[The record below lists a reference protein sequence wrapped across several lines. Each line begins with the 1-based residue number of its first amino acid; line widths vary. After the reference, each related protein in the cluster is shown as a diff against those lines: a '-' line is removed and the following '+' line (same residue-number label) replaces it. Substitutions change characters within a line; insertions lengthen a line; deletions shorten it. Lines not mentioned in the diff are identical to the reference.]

1 MSQLFEKKASTRKT
15 LEMCCSSAA
24 EGGERALKPVAFVHA
39 LRALGIGTD
48 IADDE
53 TLMVVFGTF
62 DMDSDGTVSPD
73 EFIQALRQA
82 EGLAIADEKADALEA
97 AAEARRLR

>member
-1 MSQLFEKKASTRKT
+1 M
-15 LEMCCSSAA
+15 
-24 EGGERALKPVAFVHA
+24 HA

-62 DMDSDGTVSPD
+62 DMDGDGTTNWADNCKWMPNPDQADSNGDGAVSMD
-73 EFIQALRQA
+73 DNYNIMTKKTFA
-82 EGLAIADEKADALEA
+82 
-97 AAEARRLR
+97 